1 MKHFVLTSIAIFV
14 FQFTFSQDGCTDVT
28 ITNPLSPV
36 NVEWSNR
43 LNALGN
49 SNLNRNSFLNSYFNW
64 YDPAKIAINKSNEWA
79 VPTFKLQPGDP
90 LNALYDMTWPWSTSM
105 NNSAFSFL
113 YLDPATLNPIRD
125 NPDDPLPSPQ
135 TLPVTDRDYHWEDGW
150 ELLYL
155 NLGFLPNGDDV
166 DQTYSDSW
174 RPAQNATNNAQMRPE
189 PNHVPYFVLYNRYR
203 STMRVFAN
211 VFGREGNLPEV
222 DYTYVK
228 LLFLDEL
235 ETAGSGLFRVS
246 NGVDR
251 PLDKETAEAGAQMI
265 SPNQAPADI
274 DEWIVADFQLSYD
287 PCICERSG
295 THNIQMQF
303 STFNTLNVDGVFRSI
318 TVEKEITQSDLNSD
332 FLNLS
337 DLDPEGAPGA
347 RIYQVMNDMYS
358 DYKKKL
364 EAYDAQMNDFK
375 SPLNQAKIYILNKAT
390 DAINN
395 GVGKLTGGFV
405 DELIEA
411 DSSWSGKVKVEQF
424 GTGLAKALYAQ
435 EMDFVSSSLGITQ
448 KPSRPQAPV
457 ASWNEGS
464 FKATITDEQTYESN
478 TLIVPGDDPGDIQ
491 SEVMPHNYP
500 AYSQLPGLFAM
511 LETPEVEF
519 NWTSYL
525 VSDSLTD
532 VIWNSLY
539 SKDEFFL
546 RRYKNQFM
554 LRVKDLSYA
563 LNPAIDF
570 DEEKSGV
577 YFMFQVEYEQ
587 NYPWQS
593 RFHPAELNGGN
604 LTMDHEFFTHKDSID
619 GSNNHRR
626 TYVFNSKI
634 YPIEDARNLFFYGDL
649 ETGGT
654 YIKNY
659 KLLFTGGDWDWELDP
674 TSHSN
679 ANSRANIKSIKLKV
693 IGDFYFDQ
701 IGHNGEQVSQY
712 QVFTYDLYNSSR
724 EENDVQPVHIN
735 QFYPWVSN
743 PFNPSNWPYYPGT
756 VRLGN
761 INDVPAGAKTIV
773 GGELYIRAEKIELD
787 QNASSGYGVTHLE
800 AADKVVFLRDKGAS
814 LNYQFDGNWR
824 IKTRDDWFGE
834 PNIQAASKE
843 VVANFCNE
851 TSGKY
856 RANIVPASKR
866 LPNSPDVF
874 GSSNHIP
881 ELRFKIFPN
890 PTNGL
895 TTIRWN
901 STEIADQSVW
911 VTVVDNSGTEVVSRQ
926 VSVFDEVVQFDL
938 SGLPSGV
945 YMVQLKTESGYT
957 GIRKLVKQ

>member
-1 MKHFVLTSIAIFV
+1 MKHLVLTSIAIFV

-174 RPAQNATNNAQMRPE
+174 RPAQNATNSTQMRPE

-222 DYTYVK
+222 DYTHVK
-228 LLFLDEL
+228 LKF
-235 ETAGSGLFRVS
+235 TGQPTSGSGLFRVS

-251 PLDKETAEAGAQMI
+251 PLDKETIETGEKMI

-295 THNIQMQF
+295 THKVQMQF
-303 STFNTLNVDGVFRSI
+303 STFNTLSVDGAFRSI

-405 DELIEA
+405 DELIVA
-411 DSSWSGKVKVEQF
+411 DSSWSGKAKVQEF
-424 GTGLAKALYAQ
+424 GTGLAKSLYAQ

-511 LETPEVEF
+511 LETPEVEVTTFSEEIFDDEIETIMYNEF
-519 NWTSYL
+519 N
-525 VSDSLTD
+525 
-532 VIWNSLY
+532 
-539 SKDEFFL
+539 KDEI
-546 RRYKNQFM
+546 RRRLYKNEFM
-554 LRVKDLSYA
+554 LQVKDLNYA

-593 RFHPAELNGGN
+593 RFYPAELKGGN

-619 GSNNHRR
+619 GSDNHRK

-634 YPIEDARNLFFYGDL
+634 YPIETAKNLFIYGNL
-649 ETGGT
+649 Q
-654 YIKNY
+654 
-659 KLLFTGGDWDWELDP
+659 TGGDYVRNWKYYFTADPFTGNMGWTWTWKSDP
-674 TSHSN
+674 TSHSP
-679 ANSRANIKSIKLKV
+679 ANSKANIKSIKLKV

-724 EENDVQPVHIN
+724 TDNDIVVSADPIN
-735 QFYPWVSN
+735 LS
-743 PFNPSNWPYYPGT
+743 SMPYYPGT
-756 VRLGN
+756 VRYGN
-761 INDVPAGAKTIV
+761 LNDVPAEAKTVV
-773 GGELYIRAEKIELD
+773 GGELYIRAERIELD
-787 QNASSGYGVTHLE
+787 QNVSSGYGVTHLE
-800 AADKVVFLRDKGAS
+800 AVDKVVFLRDEGAS
-814 LNYQFDGNWR
+814 LDYQFDGNWR

-834 PNIQAASKE
+834 PNIQAATKE

-890 PTNGL
+890 PTNGH

-911 VTVVDNSGTEVVSRQ
+911 VTVVDISGTEVVSRQ
-926 VSVFDEVVQFDL
+926 VSVIDEVAQFDL